1 MLKNSKIYVGKVIHR
16 RFKPKNHY
24 FKYRVFSLLIDLDD
38 LNEIDNKIK
47 LFSYNKFNIISFFDK
62 DHGDRDGTSLKNWVK
77 KKLENIGID
86 NKDVTIKLFCYP
98 RILGYVFNPLSVFF
112 IYDKYDKIISIF
124 YEVKNTFGEQH
135 TYIFKAEDNETLRNS
150 CVKKFHVSPFIDM
163 ECNYKFRVNKP
174 SDKISVIIDQSDN
187 DGKLL
192 FALKNW
198 VKKKLENIG
207 IDNKEIKIKLFCYPR
222 ILGYVFNPLSVFF
235 IYDKYDKIIS
245 IFYEVKNTFGEQ
257 HTYIFKA
264 EDNETLRNSCV
275 KKFHVS
281 PFIDMECNYKF
292 RVNKPSDK
300 ISVIIDQSDND
311 GKLLFASQ
319 DGTAKEF
326 SNKNLF
332 VSYIFHPLMT
342 FKVIVAIHYEAFK
355 LWLKGIKFIKKK
367 INIKNNSSVEKSEFE

>member
-1 MLKNSKIYVGKVIHR
+1 MIKNSIIYDGKVIHR
-16 RFKPKNHY
+16 RFKPKEHY
-24 FKYRVFSLLIDLDD
+24 FKYKVFSLLID
-38 LNEIDNKIK
+38 IDELETIEKKIK
-47 LFSYNKFNIISFFDK
+47 IFSYNKFNIISFFDI
-62 DHGDRDGTSLKNWVK
+62 DHGPRDGTPIKNWIIKNLK
-77 KKLENIGID
+77 KIGI
-86 NKDVTIKLFCYP
+86 NSEKVQVKLLCYP
-98 RILGYVFNPLSVFF
+98 RIFGYVFNPLSIFF
-112 IYDKYDKIISIF
+112 IYDENSKLISIL

-135 TYIFKAEDNETLRNS
+135 TYIFKAEDSETLRNS

-187 DGKLL
+187 G
-192 FALKNW
+192 
-198 VKKKLENIG
+198 
-207 IDNKEIKIKLFCYPR
+207 
-222 ILGYVFNPLSVFF
+222 
-235 IYDKYDKIIS
+235 
-245 IFYEVKNTFGEQ
+245 
-257 HTYIFKA
+257 
-264 EDNETLRNSCV
+264 
-275 KKFHVS
+275 
-281 PFIDMECNYKF
+281 
-292 RVNKPSDK
+292 
-300 ISVIIDQSDND
+300 